1 MTYLLLGTN
10 SQNASFR
17 NEDLALCDKEPCD
30 PGPSW
35 KAEASFH
42 CSWTAAY
49 CALPHPAGPPALW
62 AHAFFKLSA
71 STFILLSSF
80 PGKPSKGEAEGALFA
95 DLRLE
100 EWEGIR
106 RKLSDL

>member
-1 MTYLLLGTN
+1 MTYLLIGTN

-62 AHAFFKLSA
+62 ALMLSLSFLHLPFFS
-71 STFILLSSF
+71 SLLSLVNLVREKQKVHF
-80 PGKPSKGEAEGALFA
+80 L
-95 DLRLE
+95 LT
-100 EWEGIR
+100 
-106 RKLSDL
+106 